1 MDPVFDA
8 QFVTIKQAFADQGVE
23 IAVAYMPDGAV
34 DYVYRVGTILTR
46 DIGDNVRRAQDLL
59 NEREDGSLD
68 DGGRDRTVGRVGD
81 LVELSIADLPRGF
94 QTVPEVLG
102 FIDRRLREQQITN
115 PAPRQEALPLPL
127 ATPNHVLHISR
138 LCSAIE
144 PEVPNGTPPPPC
156 PAPRPAV
163 GASRRVLI
171 GVSDTGLLPNLSP
184 VQYPWLAGV
193 TGEDDPLGPAL
204 PGGLPSIPQFTGH
217 GTFVA
222 GMARCMAPDADVIVN
237 DHFSVSG
244 AVLESVMI
252 EKLQELMRRNPAPD
266 ILNLS
271 AGTYSR
277 ENWTS
282 LGFETFHADHPD
294 VVLVAAAGN
303 DGTSR
308 PMYPAAYDWV
318 TSVGSI
324 GPDLEH
330 RSWFSNFGPTV
341 DVYAPGE
348 GVVNAY
354 PTGVYTYHEPPKR
367 PAKQTFAH
375 GMARWDGTSFSA
387 PMVAGIIAE
396 RMARTPGETSAQA
409 RAAVLAYAGAN
420 AVAGVGPVLRPTD
433 FP

>member
-8 QFVTIKQAFADQGVE
+8 QFVMIKKAFADQGIE
-23 IAVAYMPDGAV
+23 IAVAYAPDGAV
-34 DYVYRVGTILTR
+34 DYVYQVGTILTR
-46 DIGDNVRRAQDLL
+46 DTGDNLRRVQDLL
-59 NEREDGSLD
+59 DEREDGSLD
-68 DGGRDRTVGRVGD
+68 DRDRTVRRVGD

-102 FIDRRLREQQITN
+102 FIDRRLQGQRITN
-115 PAPRQEALPLPL
+115 PAPRQGGLPLPL

-144 PEVPNGTPPPPC
+144 PEVPNGAPPPPC
-156 PAPRPAV
+156 PAPRSAV
-163 GASRRVLI
+163 GTARRVLI
-171 GVSDTGLLPNLSP
+171 GVSDTGLLQNLSP

-193 TGEDDPLGPAL
+193 TGEDDPLGLAV
-204 PGGLPSIPQFTGH
+204 PGGMQAIGEFTGH

-237 DHFSVSG
+237 NHFSVSG

-252 EKLQELMRRNPAPD
+252 EKLEELMGRNPAPD

-282 LGFETFHADHPD
+282 LGFETFHANHPD

-318 TSVGSI
+318 ISVGSI

-354 PTGVYTYHEPPKR
+354 ATGVYTYREPPKR
-367 PAKQTFAH
+367 PAKQAFTH

-387 PMVAGIIAE
+387 PLVAGIIAE
-396 RMARTPGETSAQA
+396 RMGRHPGESALQA
-409 RAAVLAYAGAN
+409 AAAVLAHARGLGQ
-420 AVAGVGPVLRPTD
+420 AVADVGPVLKPTD